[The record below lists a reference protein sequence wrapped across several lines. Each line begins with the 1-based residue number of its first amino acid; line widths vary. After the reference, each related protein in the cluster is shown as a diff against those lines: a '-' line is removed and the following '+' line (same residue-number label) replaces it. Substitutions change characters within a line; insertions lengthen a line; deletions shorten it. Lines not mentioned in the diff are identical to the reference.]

1 MSDPESYF
9 AGDTEAQS
17 GRTGTWVR
25 WDALDPLEM
34 VPGLTFQPVLGDAL
48 MVNFVSFEPH
58 TEAPLHWHDEEQI
71 TYVMDGEFEFTVA
84 GETRTMRAWRR
95 GGDPAERPAR
105 RTDAR
110 QLVRR
115 DRRVPPAATRGA
127 RGDGPRARP
136 VAVPR
141 RVKRFPPGHEHG

>member
-9 AGDTEAQS
+9 AGDAGTQS
-17 GRTGTWVR
+17 GRGGTWVR

-48 MVNFVSFEPH
+48 MVNFVTFEPH

-84 GETRTMRAWRR
+84 GETRIMRR
-95 GGDPAERPAR
+95 G
-105 RTDAR
+105 DA
-110 QLVRR
+110 VAIPPN
-115 DRRVPPAATRGA
+115 VPHGA
-127 RGDGPRARP
+127 RTLDSSCVEIDVFHP
-136 VAVPR
+136 PR
-141 RVKRFPPGHEHG
+141 RGVLEAMGLEPRP